1 MGTGMDQVER
11 IEEKSIGRGLS
22 FGITHCNHI
31 HHLQNYLEV
40 EEKYSIKKRR
50 KSINTYN

>member
-40 EEKYSIKKRR
+40 EEKYSIKKRE
-50 KSINTYN
+50 KVY